1 MCIDMAV
8 IVVIEERKKLLD
20 TPRFRVVLEHAV
32 MMVDKREREREKE
45 KMIIRWCSSSEWI
58 WTNDQRKKKRK
69 SIGIEWG

>member
-1 MCIDMAV
+1 MAV

-32 MMVDKREREREKE
+32 MMIRRERERGRENSNQVVEKV
-45 KMIIRWCSSSEWI
+45 SGYGQV
-58 WTNDQRKKKRK
+58 TQRKKKRK